1 MSLKLSKRLCFIFTQ
16 LVTNYQD
23 TTSWHL
29 QSDKLGTWTSWF
41 PSHMPLF
48 LPGLI
53 FFPASLIC
61 STSKQS
67 DISLIQQ
74 NLTCAM
80 GTCIGVDHETAWE
93 AWDPRGQL
101 ATGASGDPIACG
113 KSYKELGNQF
123 KHDGN
128 LCSKYHETRCKCH
141 KIIQHHLSR
150 VQYHSTTVNCQH
162 PIADFFP
169 MQKPLAQIFLFS

>member
-1 MSLKLSKRLCFIFTQ
+1 
-16 LVTNYQD
+16 
-23 TTSWHL
+23 
-29 QSDKLGTWTSWF
+29 
-41 PSHMPLF
+41 MPLF

-101 ATGASGDPIACG
+101 ATGASRDPIACG